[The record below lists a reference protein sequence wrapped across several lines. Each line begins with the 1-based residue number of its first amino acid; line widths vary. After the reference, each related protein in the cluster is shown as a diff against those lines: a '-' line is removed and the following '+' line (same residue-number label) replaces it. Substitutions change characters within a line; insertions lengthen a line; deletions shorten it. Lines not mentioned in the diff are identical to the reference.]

1 MAAPGEI
8 AVSVVVGSANDVQ
21 FIKNAV
27 DVLKDFKVNY
37 ELQVLSAHRTL
48 KKVTEFAEQAR
59 TNGIK
64 VIIAAA
70 GGAAHLAGVIAASTT
85 LPVIGV
91 PVPTKHLEGMDS
103 LLSTVQMPT
112 GVPVATVGIGEA
124 GAKNAALLAIQ
135 ILALTDRTLSE
146 KLKTFRQVLEEKVLR
161 DNKELNQ

>member
-8 AVSVVVGSANDVQ
+8 SVSVIVGSSNDVQ
-21 FIKNAV
+21 FIKNTI

-37 ELQVLSAHRTL
+37 ELQILSAHRTL
-48 KKVTEFAEQAR
+48 KKVTEFAEQAKM
-59 TNGIK
+59 NGIK
-64 VIIAAA
+64 VIIAAS

-91 PVPTKHLEGMDS
+91 PVPAKYLEGMDS

-112 GVPVATVGIGEA
+112 GIPVATVGIGES

-135 ILALTDRTLSE
+135 ILALSDRTLAE
-146 KLKTFRQVLEEKVLR
+146 KLKTFRQVLEDKVLR
-161 DNKELNQ
+161 DNKELTQ